1 MKPMHCSGCN
11 QEFRNT
17 EVRERKFN
25 YYGYDMRC
33 PKCGSWLSPD
43 SRSVLLRVIGFVLWV
58 VGLGFVYL
66 MSESQSQNSGLVVT
80 AGFFSLVGMALF
92 AASFKASQLTV
103 KNS

>member
-1 MKPMHCSGCN
+1 MKPMHCSGCH

-33 PKCGSWLSPD
+33 PKCGVWLAPD
-43 SRSVLLRVIGFVLWV
+43 SRSVMLRAIGVVLWF
-58 VGLGFVYL
+58 VGFGAVYW
-66 MSESQSQNSGLVVT
+66 MSETQNPNSAMVLS

-92 AASFKASQLTV
+92 AASYKASTLTV
-103 KNS
+103 KR

>member
-33 PKCGSWLSPD
+33 PKCGAWLAPD
-43 SRSVLLRVIGFVLWV
+43 SRSVLLRAIGFVLWV
-58 VGLGFVYL
+58 AGLAIVYL
-66 MSESQSQNSGLVVT
+66 MSESQSQNSGQVIT

-92 AASFKASQLTV
+92 AASYKASKLTV
-103 KNS
+103 KKG

>member
-1 MKPMHCSGCN
+1 MKPMQCGSCH

-33 PKCGSWLSPD
+33 PKCGSWLAPD
-43 SRSVLLRVIGFVLWV
+43 NRSVMLRGVGFLLWV
-58 VGLGFVYL
+58 VGLVIVYF
-66 MSESQSQNSGLVVT
+66 MSESESQNSSYVIA

-92 AASFKASQLTV
+92 AASYKASQLTP
-103 KNS
+103 KKT